1 MHFDEKSMFAGHK
14 LEAKTLKVKTKA
26 ATSTYEHQHMKLC
39 SVSILYYTSP
49 PYVKVQLCVCLCT
62 IHSVVL

>member
-49 PYVKVQLCVCLCT
+49 LYVKV
-62 IHSVVL
+62 